1 MSAQCN
7 SLILSPHLDDGVLS
21 CALRIIQE
29 RKSGRKVV
37 VATLFTEDGTQNF
50 QRKDEDS
57 KALAI
62 LGAES
67 VWLGL
72 FDAPIRDRHYSGF
85 RHIVLEDHR
94 GPEDVL
100 EEARNA
106 VITLYHALQPDTVLV
121 PLAIGNHI
129 DHWLTHQTW
138 QTLPSTAKILFYEDR
153 PYTLLPGNLHVRLA
167 QLGAAVRLD
176 RADRRSV
183 LSQFLSGMHKETFYR
198 NVITNETER
207 FLHLLRAARLLH
219 VVPEDLRMNLKPE
232 IISSNDDL
240 EVKQI
245 QEAISQYSSQ
255 LPTLYGDGIN
265 FLKDSTEYAA
275 TLVCLSNYAERYW
288 RNSSLPFE
296 TQ

>member
-1 MSAQCN
+1 MSARCH

-21 CALRIIQE
+21 CALRIVQE
-29 RKSGRKVV
+29 RKAGRKVV

-62 LGAES
+62 LDAES
-67 VWLGL
+67 IWLGL

-94 GPEDVL
+94 GQEDIL

-106 VITLYHALQPDTVLV
+106 VITLYHELEPDAVFV

-129 DHWLTHQTW
+129 DHWLTYQTW
-138 QTLPSTAKILFYEDR
+138 TTLPSTVNILFYEDR

-167 QLGAAVRLD
+167 QLGAAVRLEK
-176 RADRRSV
+176 ADRRSV
-183 LSQFLSGMHKETFYR
+183 LSQFLSGMHEKTFYR
-198 NVITNETER
+198 NVITNETEK

-219 VVPEDLRMNLKPE
+219 EAPENLRIELKPE

-245 QEAISQYSSQ
+245 QAAISEYSSQ

-265 FLKDSTEYAA
+265 FVKESTEYAA
-275 TLVCLSNYAERYW
+275 TLVYLSNYAERYW
-288 RNSSLPFE
+288 KNSCLPFDS
-296 TQ
+296 Q